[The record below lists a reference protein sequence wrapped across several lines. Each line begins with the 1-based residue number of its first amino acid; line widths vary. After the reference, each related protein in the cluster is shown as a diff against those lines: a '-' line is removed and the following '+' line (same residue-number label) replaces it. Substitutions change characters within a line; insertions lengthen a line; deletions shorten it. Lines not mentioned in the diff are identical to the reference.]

1 MFSLLQHKIALLIHP
16 HVLVTGMS
24 VVLDIDD
31 NETYPSRFTIFAG
44 ASKNQTKLIKD
55 VYVQGNQSIV
65 QLLDCQE
72 EVKFLFYYFV
82 GILKFIARKV

>member
-1 MFSLLQHKIALLIHP
+1 
-16 HVLVTGMS
+16 MS

-72 EVKFLFYYFV
+72 EVKRFYFLLTYEEKKFV
-82 GILKFIARKV
+82 QTKGDKFSQNKNFSLTKIVAN

>member
-1 MFSLLQHKIALLIHP
+1 
-16 HVLVTGMS
+16 MS

-44 ASKNQTKLIKD
+44 PSKNQTKLVKD

-65 QLLDCQE
+65 QLLDSQE
-72 EVKFLFYYFV
+72 EV
-82 GILKFIARKV
+82 